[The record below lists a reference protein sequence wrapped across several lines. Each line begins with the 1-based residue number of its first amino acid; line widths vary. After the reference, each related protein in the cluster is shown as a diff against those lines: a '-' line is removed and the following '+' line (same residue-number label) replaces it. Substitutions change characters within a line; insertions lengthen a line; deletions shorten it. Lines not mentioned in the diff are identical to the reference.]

1 MDEAVLAGML
11 LMAVILFG
19 LVVLAQ
25 PGARNVRS
33 CCVFKLDWKEI
44 HDALIGE
51 MRHVYES
58 DDTPG
63 ACRLFF
69 LASIF

>member
-1 MDEAVLAGML
+1 MHEV
-11 LMAVILFG
+11 
-19 LVVLAQ
+19 
-25 PGARNVRS
+25 RNHIDVELIDRAEREIAKPPTFS
-33 CCVFKLDWKEI
+33 IYGEEI

>member
-1 MDEAVLAGML
+1 ME
-11 LMAVILFG
+11 
-19 LVVLAQ
+19 LVDHVEREIAK
-25 PGARNVRS
+25 PPTFSIYGE
-33 CCVFKLDWKEI
+33 EI